1 MRRFFSAL
9 LVLALALSLA
19 ACAGPSTTSQPPS
32 GAPETQAVS
41 EPPEGETTETPE
53 QTEEPEP
60 TTAQYFLATGRWD
73 NTVIVI
79 DLEKAI
85 DPANDATEN
94 AVVNRLRVTADIDP
108 DGDGTTEPASGQPIY
123 ITINQDAMRAYV
135 TNHSGSVS
143 AAQTGS
149 YETGWEIGESVLSS
163 VGQHGQPATVAVVD
177 LEKAL
182 DPANWDTLG
191 AVEEIFDTTGF
202 GATGTAVAP
211 DGKYLAL
218 AHAEAEGS
226 EDGGYHIYIVD
237 LATNKIIEEIELACS
252 DTIPNPNATLSAPDT
267 RFGYFPC
274 PNGVTFSS
282 LGGGTL
288 FTANGGTLD
297 VSVIDWTKAMA
308 GDPDA
313 EVARIPTQTGGFGLS
328 ASPDGK
334 YVVVAAREDP
344 RDESEGNTV
353 SLIDVE
359 KALSDPEN
367 AEISRILVGTEDPDE
382 ASRPFVATFTPD
394 GSQIVATCFRTN
406 CISVIDTAEAAL
418 GGDVTVKNIL
428 LEMPDGEKPSR
439 PRGIAFSADGAYA
452 AVSGAPTKG
461 EPGSGVVWILETKD
475 WTVKGRVTGIG
486 NETYMIGGFI
496 G

>member
-1 MRRFFSAL
+1 MRRFLSAL
-9 LVLALALSLA
+9 LVLTLALSLA
-19 ACAGPSTTSQPPS
+19 ACAGPGTATPTPS
-32 GAPETQAVS
+32 GAPETQPVS
-41 EPPEGETTETPE
+41 EPPVETTEAPSE
-53 QTEEPEP
+53 TEEPEP
-60 TTAQYFLATGRWD
+60 ETAQYFLATGRWD

-123 ITINQDAMRAYV
+123 ITINQGAMRAYV

-149 YETGWEIGESVLSS
+149 YETGWEIGDSNLSS
-163 VGQHGQPATVAVVD
+163 VGQHGQPSTIAVVD

-182 DPANWDTLG
+182 DPECWDTLD
-191 AVEEIFDTTGF
+191 AVEEIYDTTGF
-202 GATGTAVAP
+202 GATGTAVSP

-226 EDGGYHIYIVD
+226 EDGGYFIYIVD
-237 LATNKIIEEIELACS
+237 LATNKIIEQVEMARSETVPKPDPI
-252 DTIPNPNATLSAPDT
+252 IVSAPNT
-267 RFGYFPC
+267 EFGHFPC
-274 PNGVTFSS
+274 PNGITFSS

-308 GDPDA
+308 GDPEA

-367 AEISRILVGTEDPDE
+367 AEINRILVGTEDPEE

-418 GGDVTVKNIL
+418 GGEVTVKNIL

-461 EPGSGVVWILETKD
+461 EPGSGVVWIVDTSD

-486 NETYMIGGFI
+486 NETYMIGGFV